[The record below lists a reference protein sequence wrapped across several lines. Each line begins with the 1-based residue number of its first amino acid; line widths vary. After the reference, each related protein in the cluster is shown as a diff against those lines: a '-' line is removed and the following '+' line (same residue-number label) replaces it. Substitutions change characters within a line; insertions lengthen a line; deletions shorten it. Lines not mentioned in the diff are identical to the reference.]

1 MPKTQK
7 IIESHGLPGRD
18 LYNLPPSSSSFPD
31 GAQYRMEIS
40 GIDSLPEMEALV
52 EEMQKRQIP
61 VHRVI
66 SMGNGTQ
73 RLTMGELRDLAQL
86 GTDAGIEVIV
96 LPGPRANH
104 DLGKH
109 AASPWGRYSGIRVR
123 GADQMRYFLEDI
135 FRSLEAGIRGFLF
148 YGEDMLHLCQQMREK
163 GDLPADTVFK
173 VSYTQG
179 LANPAGAQLLQDLG
193 ADSVNP
199 VTDLTLPMLASLRE
213 VLRIPLDVVVAS
225 FDILGDL
232 NRFWEAP
239 EIVRI
244 CSPVYLKQELEP
256 NVENAR
262 HKVRYCEILQELVER
277 ADPSL
282 ILSRQQPEDL
292 HLPNP

>member
-1 MPKTQK
+1 MENLRRL
-7 IIESHGLPGRD
+7 IENYQIPGEDRYDLPT
-18 LYNLPPSSSSFPD
+18 SMSAFPD

-40 GIDSLPEMEALV
+40 GIDSLAEMEALV
-52 EEMQKRQIP
+52 QEMEKRRVP

-73 RLTMGELRDLAQL
+73 LLTMSELRDLAQL
-86 GTDAGIEVIV
+86 GQEAGIEVIV

-104 DLGKH
+104 DIGKH
-109 AASPWGRYSGIRVR
+109 AGSPWGRYSGIRVR

-135 FRSLEAGIRGFLF
+135 FRCLEAGLRGFLF
-148 YGEDMLHLCQQMREK
+148 YGEDMLHLCQQMREQ

-179 LANPAGAQLLQDLG
+179 LANPAGAQLLQKLG

-213 VLRIPLDVVVAS
+213 VLSIPLDVVVAS
-225 FDILGDL
+225 FEILGDL
-232 NRFWEAP
+232 NRFWETP
-239 EIVRI
+239 EIIRI

-256 NVENAR
+256 NLENAR
-262 HKVRYCEILQELVER
+262 HKVRYCEVIQELVER
-277 ADPSL
+277 ADPGLTLSGQHPDDLL
-282 ILSRQQPEDL
+282 IPA
-292 HLPNP
+292 P